1 MFIYKTRVQKA
12 AYIVLEKLETFNE
25 SILLISINNK
35 TYIENNQDKLS
46 TILARQKVDT
56 MA

>member
-12 AYIVLEKLETFNE
+12 AYIVQEKLET
-25 SILLISINNK
+25 STDYILLISIINK
-35 TYIENNQDKLS
+35 TEIENNQDKFS
-46 TILARQKVDT
+46 TILAREKVGT

>member
-1 MFIYKTRVQKA
+1 M
-12 AYIVLEKLETFNE
+12 LEKLETFNE

-46 TILARQKVDT
+46 TILAREKVDT